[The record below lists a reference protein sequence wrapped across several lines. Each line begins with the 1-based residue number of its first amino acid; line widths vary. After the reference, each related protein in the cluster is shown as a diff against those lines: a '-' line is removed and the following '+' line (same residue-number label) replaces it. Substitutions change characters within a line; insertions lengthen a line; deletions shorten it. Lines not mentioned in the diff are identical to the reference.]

1 MLDITV
7 IAQEFKW
14 PKNCGSL
21 ARAMAN
27 FGFEKLIFL
36 NPKCNFKNEEAIMH
50 AKHAKAILQK
60 AKTISSFPELL
71 KKFDTVIATTAML
84 GTDYNIARSPITP
97 EQLSDVLE
105 GGKIALIIGR
115 EGEGMS
121 NEEIVKCDFVVTIP
135 TSKKYPTMNV
145 SHAASIILYE
155 LSKKSKAE
163 KIGSNIKPATGKE
176 KEVLMALVDKALDK
190 MYFSTEETLEKPG
203 FSGHQKS
210 ERFLREKQTQRLIWK
225 RMLGK
230 AMLTRRE
237 AYALCGF
244 LKKIK

>member
-14 PKNCGSL
+14 EKNCGSL

-27 FGFEKLIFL
+27 FGFEKLAFL
-36 NPKCNFKNEEAIMH
+36 NPKCDFRGKEAIMH
-50 AKHAKAILQK
+50 SKHAKALLEK
-60 AKTISSFPELL
+60 AKTIPSFREAL
-71 KKFDTVIATTAML
+71 KKYDTLIATTAVL
-84 GTDYNIARSPITP
+84 GTDYNIARSPLYP
-97 EQLSDVLE
+97 EELWKKIK
-105 GGKIALIIGR
+105 GKTAIIIGR

-121 NEEIVKCDFVVTIP
+121 NQEIEKCDFVVTIP
-135 TSKKYPTMNV
+135 TSRKYPTMNV
-145 SHAASIILYE
+145 SHAAAILLYE
-155 LSKKSKAE
+155 LSRHSDEK
-163 KIGSNIKPATGKE
+163 KIGGFPLATRKE
-176 KEVLMALVDKALDK
+176 KNVLMNLVDKALGK
-190 MYFSTEETLEKPG
+190 MEFSTPEK
-203 FSGHQKS
+203 K
-210 ERFLREKQTQRLIWK
+210 ETQRLVWR

>member
-1 MLDITV
+1 MV
-7 IAQEFKW
+7 
-14 PKNCGSL
+14 
-21 ARAMAN
+21 
-27 FGFEKLIFL
+27 
-36 NPKCNFKNEEAIMH
+36 
-50 AKHAKAILQK
+50 
-60 AKTISSFPELL
+60 
-71 KKFDTVIATTAML
+71 
-84 GTDYNIARSPITP
+84 
-97 EQLSDVLE
+97 
-105 GGKIALIIGR
+105 IGR

-190 MYFSTEETLEKPG
+190 MGFPTDEK
-203 FSGHQKS
+203 
-210 ERFLREKQTQRLIWK
+210 KQTQRLIWK

-237 AYALCGF
+237 V
-244 LKKIK
+244 